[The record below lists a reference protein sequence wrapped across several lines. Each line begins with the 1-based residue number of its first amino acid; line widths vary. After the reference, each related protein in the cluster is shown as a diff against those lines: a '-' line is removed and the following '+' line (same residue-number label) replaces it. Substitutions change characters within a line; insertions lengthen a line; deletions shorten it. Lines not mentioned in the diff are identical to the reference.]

1 VTVVGFEATCHLN
14 LTAKG
19 VFNGIA
25 ILFAREA
32 THRQWAAGCTGVGIA
47 ATEQQ

>member
-1 VTVVGFEATCHLN
+1 LTIVWFETAGHLN

-47 ATEQQ
+47 AAEQQ